1 MNPATDLWV
10 CGHAAERRAEI
21 VFRPSQFCH
30 SSLELQHHGQYI
42 FFFFPPDGDKGLKD
56 SIRAVVI
63 FKEIL

>member
-21 VFRPSQFCH
+21 VFRPLQFCH
-30 SSLELQHHGQYI
+30 ASWDLQHHGQHI
-42 FFFFPPDGDKGLKD
+42 FFFFPDGVKGLKD